1 MARTEYLL
9 EEQVKLVLAAL
20 MPSNRLAC
28 EVSLHTG
35 LRIGDVLALK
45 TEDIK
50 PRFWVTEAKT
60 GKRKMVGL
68 PDHLRRDLL
77 AQAGKNYV
85 FENRL
90 DPEKHRT
97 RQAVW
102 ADVKR
107 AEKAFRLRQNIGPH
121 SFRKDYAVY
130 LMRKYGNIDK
140 VKKALNHGSTAT
152 TMIYAMAD
160 AMLMQQHARRIQRQ
174 SMKH

>member
-1 MARTEYLL
+1 MARVEYLL

-28 EVSLHTG
+28 QVSLHTG

-45 TEDIK
+45 TADIK

-60 GKRKMVGL
+60 GKRKLIGL
-68 PDHLRRDLL
+68 PDQLRRDLL
-77 AQAGKNYV
+77 AQAGKVYV

-90 DPEKHRT
+90 DPNKHRT

-130 LMRKYGNIDK
+130 LMRKYGDIER
-140 VKKALNHGSTAT
+140 VKKALNHGSAT
-152 TMIYAMAD
+152 TSMIYAMAD
-160 AMLMQQHARRIQRQ
+160 AMLMQQLARKRARP

>member
-28 EVSLHTG
+28 QVSLHTG

-50 PRFWVTEAKT
+50 PRFWVTESKT
-60 GKRKMVGL
+60 GKRKLVGL
-68 PDHLRRDLL
+68 PDQLRRDLM
-77 AQAGKNYV
+77 AQAGKIYV

-130 LMRKYGNIDK
+130 LMRKYGDIDR
-140 VKKALNHGSTAT
+140 VKKALNHGSAAT

-160 AMLMQQHARRIQRQ
+160 AMLMQRHARRIKGYT
-174 SMKH
+174 MKH

>member
-77 AQAGKNYV
+77 AQAGKTYV

-130 LMRKYGNIDK
+130 LMRKYGDIER
-140 VKKALNHGSTAT
+140 VKKALNHGSAAT

-160 AMLMQQHARRIQRQ
+160 AMLMQQRARRAQRA
-174 SMKH
+174 STNH